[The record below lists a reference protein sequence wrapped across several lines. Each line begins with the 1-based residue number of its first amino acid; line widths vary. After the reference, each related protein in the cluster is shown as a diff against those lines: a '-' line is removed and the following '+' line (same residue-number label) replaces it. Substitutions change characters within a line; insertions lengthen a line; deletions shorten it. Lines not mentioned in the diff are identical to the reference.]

1 MRCQACDA
9 LLSDYEATRK
19 SELTGEYV
27 DLCNHCYVAIKN
39 DVIVVE
45 REDLSTQENM
55 SEDWEDIENLKDWS
69 INENT

>member
-1 MRCQACDA
+1 MRCIACNA

-27 DLCNHCYVAIKN
+27 DLCNHCYVAVKS
-39 DVIVVE
+39 DIVTIE
-45 REDLSTQENM
+45 REDLATPENM
-55 SEDWEDIENLKDWS
+55 EENWEDIEDIKDWS